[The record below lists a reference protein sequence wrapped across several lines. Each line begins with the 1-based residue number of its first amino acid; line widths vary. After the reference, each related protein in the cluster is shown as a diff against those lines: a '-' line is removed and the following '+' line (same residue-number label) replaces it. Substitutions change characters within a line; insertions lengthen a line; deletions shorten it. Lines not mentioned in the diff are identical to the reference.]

1 MTVITALQ
9 EWAQGHGYILL
20 ILSVCSLATFLG
32 TLAVLPLM
40 VARIPTTYFLRRKGT
55 PEYRHPLF
63 RFLYL
68 VTKNLIGIIFF
79 LSGLIM
85 LFIPGQGLITMLVGV
100 MLMNFPKKRTL
111 ALRIIRQREVSRAVT
126 WMRKRSG
133 RPPLLLPDREQTF
146 QETSRSGPQVKG

>member
-1 MTVITALQ
+1 
-9 EWAQGHGYILL
+9 
-20 ILSVCSLATFLG
+20 
-32 TLAVLPLM
+32 
-40 VARIPTTYFLRRKGT
+40 
-55 PEYRHPLF
+55 
-63 RFLYL
+63 
-68 VTKNLIGIIFF
+68 
-79 LSGLIM
+79 M

>member
-32 TLAVLPLM
+32 TLAVLPLV
-40 VARIPTTYFLRRKGT
+40 VARIPTTYFLRRKRT
-55 PEYRHPLF
+55 PGYRRSLV

-85 LFIPGQGLITMLVGV
+85 LFIPGQGL
-100 MLMNFPKKRTL
+100 
-111 ALRIIRQREVSRAVT
+111 
-126 WMRKRSG
+126 MRKHPSVAFEGDQVVVERG
-133 RPPLLLPDREQTF
+133 RPVRPCPA
-146 QETSRSGPQVKG
+146 RSPRR